1 MFWISVILL
10 FVLNGCNGYQP
21 KFTEPIGNI
30 TVPVGR
36 EAMFTCYVHGLGGY
50 RVGWVKADTKAI
62 QAIHDHVI
70 THNARV
76 SVSHTDDSTWNL
88 HIKNVQEE
96 DRGQY
101 MCQINTDP
109 MISQMGY
116 LDVVIPPDI
125 IYEDTSGDVMV
136 PEGGTVKLTCRAK
149 GYPKPHV
156 LWRREDGREIV
167 IKDASSTKTK
177 VTTYQGEMLRLTKV
191 SRSEMGAYLC
201 IGSNGVPPSVSKRI
215 TVSVHF
221 HPVISSPSQLVGA
234 PKGTEVKLECNV
246 EAFPKSINYW
256 VRESGDMVIT
266 SDKYQTNSTQKSIF
280 EDQMVLTIKSVEKY
294 DLGSYRC
301 IAKNSLGEVESSI
314 RLYEIRGLD
323 DNEDDEISDLSDLYP
338 ESYTETHHISGGSGA
353 SGSVGGNGVSG
364 NGVADNRNRTK
375 HRHHTDSYSPTPSP
389 SASTRLIPPFYRTI
403 EYL

>member
-1 MFWISVILL
+1 NSFTFTYFCYENNIS
-10 FVLNGCNGYQP
+10 FVSNTEYIFFSECFGYQP

-36 EAMFTCYVHGLGGY
+36 EAMFTCYVHNLGGY

-76 SVSHTDDSTWNL
+76 SVSHTDDATWNL
-88 HIKNVQEE
+88 LIKNVQEE

-156 LWRREDGREIV
+156 LWRREDGKDII
-167 IKDASSTKTK
+167 IKDSNSIKTR
-177 VTTYQGEMLRLTKV
+177 GWLLE
-191 SRSEMGAYLC
+191 
-201 IGSNGVPPSVSKRI
+201 
-215 TVSVHF
+215 
-221 HPVISSPSQLVGA
+221 
-234 PKGTEVKLECNV
+234 KLNNT
-246 EAFPKSINYW
+246 FFSI
-256 VRESGDMVIT
+256 
-266 SDKYQTNSTQKSIF
+266 
-280 EDQMVLTIKSVEKY
+280 
-294 DLGSYRC
+294 
-301 IAKNSLGEVESSI
+301 
-314 RLYEIRGLD
+314 
-323 DNEDDEISDLSDLYP
+323 
-338 ESYTETHHISGGSGA
+338 
-353 SGSVGGNGVSG
+353 
-364 NGVADNRNRTK
+364 
-375 HRHHTDSYSPTPSP
+375 
-389 SASTRLIPPFYRTI
+389 
-403 EYL
+403 

>member
-1 MFWISVILL
+1 MFWITVILL
-10 FVLNGCNGYQP
+10 FTSIGCYGYQP

-36 EAMFTCYVHGLGGY
+36 EAMFTCYVHSLGGY

-70 THNARV
+70 THNSRV
-76 SVSHTDDSTWNL
+76 SVSHIDDSTWNL

-177 VTTYQGEMLRLTKV
+177 VTTYQGEVLRLTKV

-234 PKGTEVKLECNV
+234 PKGTEVTLECNV

-266 SDKYQTNSTQKSIF
+266 SDKYQTTSTQKSIF
-280 EDQMVLTIKSVEKY
+280 EDQMVLTIKSVERH

-301 IAKNSLGEVESSI
+301 IAKNSLGEVESNI

-323 DNEDDEISDLSDLYP
+323 DAADAENGDLSDLYQ
-338 ESYTETHHISGGSGA
+338 EELYTETHHHHA
-353 SGSVGGNGVSG
+353 GGNGIG
-364 NGVADNRNRTK
+364 DNRNRTK
-375 HRHHTDSYSPTPSP
+375 HRHHLDASQQPPASP
-389 SASTRLIPPFYRTI
+389 SASIRLVPPLYRTFK
-403 EYL
+403 YL

>member
-1 MFWISVILL
+1 MFLLQDDVHDSYDLTTGLGGHIQKKMFWISVILL
-10 FVLNGCNGYQP
+10 FALNGCNGYQP

-177 VTTYQGEMLRLTKV
+177 VTTYQGEVLRLTKV

-215 TVSVHF
+215 TVSVH
-221 HPVISSPSQLVGA
+221 
-234 PKGTEVKLECNV
+234 
-246 EAFPKSINYW
+246 
-256 VRESGDMVIT
+256 
-266 SDKYQTNSTQKSIF
+266 
-280 EDQMVLTIKSVEKY
+280 
-294 DLGSYRC
+294 
-301 IAKNSLGEVESSI
+301 
-314 RLYEIRGLD
+314 
-323 DNEDDEISDLSDLYP
+323 
-338 ESYTETHHISGGSGA
+338 
-353 SGSVGGNGVSG
+353 
-364 NGVADNRNRTK
+364 
-375 HRHHTDSYSPTPSP
+375 
-389 SASTRLIPPFYRTI
+389 
-403 EYL
+403 